1 MQRNF
6 IAWYLNGGR
15 GGVKRKNALVA
26 FYNSESEDW
35 RFSFVKIDTDLE
47 ETKDGEVK
55 IKDKFTAAKRFSFLV
70 GEQEPNGT
78 AQKRLLEGLRKERP
92 TLADIAESF
101 NIEKVSKEFFATYK
115 ALFLELVD
123 DLKEIRKNDSRIDTE
138 FTLKSLSEA
147 NFCKNNGAI
156 GILIFHTEKRLAWS

>member
-1 MQRNF
+1 M
-6 IAWYLNGGR
+6 
-15 GGVKRKNALVA
+15 A

-70 GEQEPNGT
+70 GEQEPNHT
-78 AQKRLLEGLRKERP
+78 AQKRLLEVLQKERP

-123 DLKEIRKNDSRIDTE
+123 DL
-138 FTLKSLSEA
+138 
-147 NFCKNNGAI
+147 
-156 GILIFHTEKRLAWS
+156 EKKLEKMIAE